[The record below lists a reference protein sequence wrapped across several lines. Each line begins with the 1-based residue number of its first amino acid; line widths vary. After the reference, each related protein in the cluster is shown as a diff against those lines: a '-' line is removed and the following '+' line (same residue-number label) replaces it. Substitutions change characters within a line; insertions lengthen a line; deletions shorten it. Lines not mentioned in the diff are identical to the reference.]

1 MNEQEKRNITLHIY
15 DTDVTIRI
23 LPEQEEEY
31 RLAGKLI
38 NERLNAYFQAFKGK
52 KDDKEITF
60 FAMIDIALKCVKAER
75 RNDVSPYDNILKELT
90 SEIAEVLK

>member
-1 MNEQEKRNITLHIY
+1 MNEQEKRYITLHIY
-15 DTDVTIRI
+15 DTDISIRI
-23 LPEQEEEY
+23 PADQEEQY

-52 KDDKEITF
+52 KDDKEVIY
-60 FAMIDIALKCVKAER
+60 FALIDVALRCVVSER
-75 RNDVSPYDNILKELT
+75 RNDVSPYDNILKQLT